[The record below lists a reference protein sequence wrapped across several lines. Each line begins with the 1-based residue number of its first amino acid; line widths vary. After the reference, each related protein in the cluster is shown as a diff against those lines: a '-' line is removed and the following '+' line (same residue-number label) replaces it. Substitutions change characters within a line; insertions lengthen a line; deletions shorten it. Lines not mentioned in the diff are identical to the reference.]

1 MRQQIGIA
9 RDRRWPAITIAALV
23 GFVGAVPLASAQPA
37 QISFADTLVFPES
50 LTSTAD
56 GTIIIGSLDHGT
68 VYRVAPGG
76 TTAVSWIKAAPNG
89 LTHVLG
95 VFANDAADTLWV
107 CNDELDP
114 AVNKA
119 ELRSFGLKDGTA
131 KARYSFPGGGLCN
144 DIAIA
149 KDGTVFAT
157 DTRGGRILALKPGAT
172 ELAVWGSD
180 QKWKGIDGIA
190 LARDGSVIFNN
201 VRENQLVRVEM
212 KSDGGAGPWALL
224 DLSSPI
230 AGPDGMRALSD
241 GRFLL
246 AENRAGKIDVVAIE
260 AGKAKIDT
268 IRDGFKSMPTAVTL
282 VGGTVWVVEAKLN
295 YRNDPALK
303 GQDPG
308 PFFATPV
315 ALPAQ

>member
-1 MRQQIGIA
+1 MQQHIGA
-9 RDRRWPAITIAALV
+9 ACDRRWSAIAMAALW
-23 GFVGAVPLASAQPA
+23 GFAGAVPLASAQPA
-37 QISFADTLVFPES
+37 QISFADTRVFPES

-68 VYRVAPGG
+68 VYRVAPGR
-76 TTAVSWIKAAPNG
+76 TTAEPWIKAAPNG

-95 VFANDAADTLWV
+95 VFADDAADTLWV

-119 ELRSFGLKDGTA
+119 ELRSFCLKNGRA
-131 KARYSFPGGGLCN
+131 KVAYSFPGGGLCN
-144 DIAIA
+144 DIAIT

-157 DTRGGRILALKPGAT
+157 DTRGGRILALRRGAT
-172 ELAVWGSD
+172 ELTVWGSD

-201 VRENQLVRVEM
+201 VRENQLVRVETT
-212 KSDGGAGPWALL
+212 SDGGAGPWAAL
-224 DLSSPI
+224 DLSNPI

-246 AENRAGKIDVVAIE
+246 AENRAGKLDIVTIE

-268 IRDGFKSMPTAVTL
+268 LRAGFKSMPTAVTM
-282 VGGTVWVVEAKLN
+282 VVATAWVVEAKLN
-295 YRNDPALK
+295 YRSDPALK
-303 GQDPG
+303 DQDPG
-308 PFFATPV
+308 PFFVTPV